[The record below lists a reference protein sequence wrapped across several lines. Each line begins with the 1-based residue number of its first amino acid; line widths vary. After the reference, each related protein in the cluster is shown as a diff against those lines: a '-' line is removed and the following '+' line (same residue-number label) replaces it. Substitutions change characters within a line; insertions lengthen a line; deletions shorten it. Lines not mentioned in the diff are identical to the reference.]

1 VARWEKPIGP
11 FLFARHP
18 KMQEPTVP
26 VRGDELCGA
35 GGLSALV
42 ILTRFAAALAG
53 LVILAALLV
62 VLAALLPALL
72 LLLAG
77 LLANLRLILLARAV
91 LALSLLV
98 VFRHRFLLRLF
109 KLNLSR
115 D

>member
-1 VARWEKPIGP
+1 
-11 FLFARHP
+11 
-18 KMQEPTVP
+18 M
-26 VRGDELCGA
+26 RGDELCGA

-53 LVILAALLV
+53 LLILAALLV

-77 LLANLRLILLARAV
+77 LLTNLRLILLARAV

-98 VFRHRFLLRLF
+98 VFHHRFLLRLF